1 MRRGYRFQ
9 VTLGLAVGAS
19 LVFLAFLMI
28 RPAGDEQVRL
38 TANLAQLLAP
48 LLAAASSAWAA
59 AAGSGRTRRAW
70 ALLAASAGSWA
81 VGQATWVWY
90 EHLARRELPFPPWPT
105 SATWPPSP
113 WPRRPCWPSRAGPNG
128 PPSRHGRCST
138 GP

>member
-9 VTLGLAVGAS
+9 VALGLAVGAS

-38 TANLAQLLAP
+38 TANLAQLVAP

-90 EHLARRELPFPPWPT
+90 EHLARRELPFP
-105 SATWPPSP
+105 SLADI
-113 WPRRPCWPSRAGPNG
+113 G
-128 PPSRHGRCST
+128 
-138 GP
+138 